1 MKDFFPAYYDR
12 FRCLAGACPDSC
24 CQEWD
29 VDVDPDSAK
38 RYRAL
43 PGELGDALR
52 AALTDTEDGTVL
64 AQTSGRCPMW
74 RQDGLCR
81 IQAELGEQALCHV
94 CRTFPRLTH
103 EYEGFTEYALE
114 LSCPEAARLILTEAP
129 GRWAPE
135 AEGDLGFL
143 VRSREQARDLLEDSR
158 FSVGERLAV
167 LLIFAGKAEDAL
179 CAGETVPDLDP
190 EAALDT
196 ARELAGPGELAP
208 VLEFYKSLEILTKAW
223 RQRLEAPAPDPWTG
237 AHGRLARYFL
247 DRYWLQAVSDG
258 EVWARAKLVALS
270 CLTIRF
276 LGGDLTETA
285 QLSSKEIEN
294 DPENIDA
301 ILDGAYCEKALTDAN
316 LLGLLLRP

>member
-103 EYEGFTEYALE
+103 EYEGFTEHALE

-129 GRWAPE
+129 GRWIPE

-196 ARELAGPGELAP
+196 ARELAGPGDMAP
-208 VLEFYKSLEILTKAW
+208 VLDFYKSLEILTPMW

-270 CLTIRF
+270 CQTVRF
-276 LGGDLTETA
+276 LGGGLQETA

-301 ILDGAYCEKALTDAN
+301 ILDGAYSEKALTDAN

>member
-1 MKDFFPAYYDR
+1 MTDSAAWP
-12 FRCLAGACPDSC
+12 GACPDSC

-129 GRWAPE
+129 GRWVPE

-143 VRSREQARDLLEDSR
+143 VRSREPGRDLLEDSR

-179 CAGETVPDLDP
+179 CAGKTVPDLDP
-190 EAALDT
+190 EAALDA

-223 RQRLEAPAPDPWTG
+223 RAAAGGT
-237 AHGRLARYFL
+237 HARPL
-247 DRYWLQAVSDG
+247 DRCPWPPGPVFSGPLLAPGRVRRG
-258 EVWARAKLVALS
+258 NLARAKLVVLS

-276 LGGDLTETA
+276 LGGG
-285 QLSSKEIEN
+285 
-294 DPENIDA
+294 P
-301 ILDGAYCEKALTDAN
+301 DGNGSAFFQGDRERPGEYRCHSGRAYCEKALTDS
-316 LLGLLLRP
+316 

>member
-1 MKDFFPAYYDR
+1 M
-12 FRCLAGACPDSC
+12 
-24 CQEWD
+24 
-29 VDVDPDSAK
+29 
-38 RYRAL
+38 
-43 PGELGDALR
+43 
-52 AALTDTEDGTVL
+52 
-64 AQTSGRCPMW
+64 
-74 RQDGLCR
+74 
-81 IQAELGEQALCHV
+81 GEQALCHV

-103 EYEGFTEYALE
+103 EYEGFTEHALE

-129 GRWAPE
+129 GRWIPE

-196 ARELAGPGELAP
+196 ARELAGPGNWLRCWNLQISGNPHESVAAAAGRRPCP
-208 VLEFYKSLEILTKAW
+208 V
-223 RQRLEAPAPDPWTG
+223 PWTDT
-237 AHGRLARYFL
+237 HGRLARYFL

-258 EVWARAKLVALS
+258 EIWARAKLVVLS
-270 CLTIRF
+270 CLAIRF